1 MSLCFCSYIS
11 SLKRQNPKEG
21 KKKKKKKAPNNITKT
36 YLLFW
41 YCFVELVTWR
51 WHWEPQVNDL
61 QNLLQW
67 FFQSSLGCEGG
78 WSIFI
83 WYLFKKKNIKE
94 HVFYQV
100 SICFYCLAEL
110 GMKLPPECSCLVIT
124 TSVGLVI
131 S

>member
-1 MSLCFCSYIS
+1 MIYRIFCSGSS
-11 SLKRQNPKEG
+11 SLAWAVRVVEVFSSD
-21 KKKKKKKAPNNITKT
+21 I
-36 YLLFW
+36 YLK
-41 YCFVELVTWR
+41 
-51 WHWEPQVNDL
+51 Q
-61 QNLLQW
+61 
-67 FFQSSLGCEGG
+67 
-78 WSIFI
+78 
-83 WYLFKKKNIKE
+83 KNIKE